1 MRAVVQRVHEA
12 SVVVD
17 AETVGKIDAGLL
29 VYLGVEPDDGDDEVR
44 YLAEKVRNLR
54 IFPDDHKPLNRDVG
68 ETNGSVLVVSA
79 FSTVGD
85 ARKGRRPSFDKA
97 AGPDLAEQLY
107 ERFCDTLAGLGVGV
121 ERGRF
126 RQHMDVRS
134 VNDGPIC
141 MLLDSRK
148 VF

>member
-1 MRAVVQRVHEA
+1 MRAVVQRVQSA

-17 AETVGKIDAGLL
+17 GIVVGKIGVGLL
-29 VYLGVEPDDGDDEVR
+29 VYLGVGPDDGEADVA
-44 YLAEKVRNLR
+44 YLSEKVRYLR
-54 IFPDDHKPLNRDVG
+54 IFPDDHKPLNRDVVDAG
-68 ETNGSVLVVSA
+68 GAVLVISA

-97 AGPDLAEQLY
+97 AGPELAEPLY
-107 ERFCDTLAGLGVGV
+107 GLFCETLSATGVRV

-126 RQHMDVRS
+126 REHMDVSS

-148 VF
+148 LF

>member
-1 MRAVVQRVHEA
+1 MRAVVQRVHSA
-12 SVVVD
+12 SVVVND
-17 AETVGKIDAGLL
+17 HTVGKIETGLL
-29 VYLGVEPDDGDDEVR
+29 VYLGVAPDDTDTDVA
-44 YLAEKVRNLR
+44 YLAEKVRYLR
-54 IFPDDHKPLNRDVG
+54 IFPDNHKPLNRDVAEAG
-68 ETNGSVLVVSA
+68 GGVLVISA

-97 AGPDLAEQLY
+97 AGPELAEPLY
-107 ERFCDTLAGLGVGV
+107 EQFCAKLSELGVQV

-126 RQHMDVRS
+126 REHMDVSS

-148 VF
+148 LF